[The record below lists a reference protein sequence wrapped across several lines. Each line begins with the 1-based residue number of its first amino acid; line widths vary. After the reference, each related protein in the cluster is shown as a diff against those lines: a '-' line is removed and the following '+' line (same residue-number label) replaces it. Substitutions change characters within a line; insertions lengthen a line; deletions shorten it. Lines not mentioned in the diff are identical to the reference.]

1 MTIPFK
7 ITGYNLVDDNPA
19 FEQRTLDDARWMAR
33 LIAQLTEAQITQALT
48 ASGFKPDD
56 VGLLT
61 EKLLS
66 RRARL
71 LRDVG
76 LPAVEPS
83 PSARIGAS
91 GVGLSLGVGFKP

>member
-19 FEQRTLDDARWMAR
+19 FAQMTLDDARWMAR

-56 VGLLT
+56 VCLLT
-61 EKLLS
+61 AKLLS
-66 RRARL
+66 RRSRL
-71 LRDVG
+71 IRDLG
-76 LPAVEPS
+76 LPSVAPP
-83 PSARIGAS
+83 PSAMVAR
-91 GVGLSLGVGFKP
+91 P